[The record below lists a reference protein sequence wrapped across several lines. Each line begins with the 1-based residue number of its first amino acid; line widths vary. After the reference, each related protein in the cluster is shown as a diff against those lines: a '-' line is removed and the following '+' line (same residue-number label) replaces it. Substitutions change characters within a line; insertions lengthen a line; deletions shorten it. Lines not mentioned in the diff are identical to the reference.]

1 MGKGILYGVLAMVI
15 FTAVDLLLLIPL
27 FSLIPGDDFTMSF
40 HLFTYG
46 GVTLL
51 CGVVVTCTYLVL
63 RKLDQV
69 HKNEKQ

>member
-27 FSLIPGDDFTMSF
+27 FSLIPWDDFTMSF

>member
-51 CGVVVTCTYLVL
+51 CGVVVTCTYLIL
-63 RKLDQV
+63 RKLDQI

>member
-15 FTAVDLLLLIPL
+15 FTAVDLLLLMPL

-51 CGVVVTCTYLVL
+51 CGVVVTCTYLIL
-63 RKLDQV
+63 RKLDQI

>member
-1 MGKGILYGVLAMVI
+1 
-15 FTAVDLLLLIPL
+15 
-27 FSLIPGDDFTMSF
+27 MSF

>member
-15 FTAVDLLLLIPL
+15 FTPVDLLLLIPL

>member
-15 FTAVDLLLLIPL
+15 FTPVDLLLLIPL

-69 HKNEKQ
+69 HKNERQ

>member
-15 FTAVDLLLLIPL
+15 FTAVDLLLLMPL

>member
-15 FTAVDLLLLIPL
+15 FTAVDLLLLMPL

-51 CGVVVTCTYLVL
+51 CGVLVTCTYLIL
-63 RKLDQV
+63 RKLDQI

>member
-15 FTAVDLLLLIPL
+15 FTAVDLLLLMPL

-69 HKNEKQ
+69 YKNEKQ